1 MTASTAHGRPVEV
14 AARPEPVGIDLAVTA
29 VLVVDMQN
37 DFGAPGGGMDLAG
50 FDIGVVRAA
59 VGPIARVL
67 TSARNA
73 GIPVIYLKHG
83 YLPDLSDLG
92 PADSKNWLGHIAVK
106 VGETVTAPD
115 GTVGRVRIKGTW
127 NTEIL
132 PELAPEQGDIVLEKN
147 RFSAFYNTELD
158 ATLRRLGV
166 RNLIV
171 TGCTTSVCAES
182 TIRDAMFRDYRAI
195 LLADCT
201 GELQG
206 GEYHRASLALVE
218 RMFGWVADSS
228 AFVAAV
234 GG

>member
-1 MTASTAHGRPVEV
+1 MPTDTGHVRSVEV
-14 AARPEPVGIDLAVTA
+14 AARPEPVAIDTTRTA

-37 DFGAPGGGMDLAG
+37 DFGAPGGGMDRAG

-59 VGPIARVL
+59 IEPIARVL
-67 TSARNA
+67 ASARAA
-73 GIPVIYLKHG
+73 GIPVIYLRHG

-92 PADSKNWLGHIAVK
+92 PADSKNWLGHVAVK
-106 VGETVTAPD
+106 VGETMTAPD
-115 GTVGRVRIKGTW
+115 GTVGRVRIMGTW
-127 NTEIL
+127 NTAIL
-132 PELAPEQGDIVLEKN
+132 PELTPEPGDIVLAKN

-166 RNLIV
+166 RDLIV

-206 GEYHRASLALVE
+206 EEYHQASLALVE

-234 GG
+234 EG